1 MFGLVDVNNF
11 YASCEQLFRPDL
23 RSRPVVVLSNN
34 DGCVVA
40 RSPMAKAMGIKM
52 GQPAFQLRDH
62 AQSTGLVM
70 LSSNYPLYAD
80 MSSRVMVTLE
90 SLSPAVEV
98 YSIDEAFAALD
109 GMSLLQLESW
119 GRDARA
125 TIQRDQGLTVGVGI
139 APTKTLAK
147 AANWAAKK
155 WPATEG
161 VVVLTDPA
169 RRRRLLSLMPVQEVW
184 GVGSR
189 LHRRLNAE
197 GVHTALQLAAQGP
210 ERLQER
216 YSVVLARTACELAG
230 TSCMALD
237 LAPQAKQQ
245 IVVSRSFGDRVTSLP
260 VLQEALSNYVARA
273 AEKMRSE
280 GMATL
285 QVAVF
290 VRTSW
295 FSPSEPRYSNT
306 AVGRFPSPT
315 ADTRDLLAL
324 ARQLLQRIWRPGF
337 RYAKAGVMLTDLVAM
352 DGQQGDLFLPAG
364 RDPRVME
371 AMDRINRSGYGRV
384 AFASQGAQL
393 RRPWK
398 MKQQQ
403 LSPAYTT
410 RWSDIIQT
418 R

>member
-23 RSRPVVVLSNN
+23 RSQPVVVLSNN

-52 GQPAFQLRDH
+52 AQPAFQLRDH
-62 AQSTGLVM
+62 SQGAGLVM

-80 MSSRVMVTLE
+80 MSSRVMATLE

-109 GMSLLQLESW
+109 GMSRPQLERW

-125 TIQRDQGLTVGVGI
+125 TISRDQGLIVGVGI

-147 AANWAAKK
+147 VANWAAKK
-155 WPATEG
+155 WPATGG
-161 VVVLTDPA
+161 VVVLTDPE
-169 RRRRLLSLMPVQEVW
+169 RCRRLLSLQPLQEVW
-184 GVGSR
+184 GVGRR
-189 LHRRLNAE
+189 LCRRLNEE
-197 GVHTALQLAAQGP
+197 GVYTALDLAEYDP
-210 ERLQER
+210 DRLQR
-216 YSVVLARTACELAG
+216 QYSVVLARTARELAG
-230 TSCMALD
+230 TSCLD
-237 LAPQAKQQ
+237 LELAPPPKQQ

-295 FSPSEPRYSNT
+295 FSPSAPRYSNT
-306 AVGRFPSPT
+306 AVGRFPGPT

-324 ARQLLQRIWRPGF
+324 TRQLLQRIWRPGF
-337 RYAKAGVMLTDLVAM
+337 RYAKAGVMLTDLVA
-352 DGQQGDLFLPAG
+352 QGGRQEDLFLSPE
-364 RDPRVME
+364 RDPRVMQ
-371 AMDRINRSGYGRV
+371 ALDHINRAGHGRV
-384 AFASQGAQL
+384 TFASQGVEGRQA
-393 RRPWK
+393 WK

-410 RWSDIIQT
+410 RWADIIQT
-418 R
+418 K